1 MSNLKKKV
9 TSSVMMSATLLG
21 TVAPMMNVVHA
32 DEPETLSIYKTSY
45 EHGDS
50 PTVDNNGDE
59 VSSLDS
65 KLKYWNPEEIG
76 DVGFLARTITK
87 GEIEANETLK
97 EAVGTIKKINL
108 IIIIHLLMHK

>member
-1 MSNLKKKV
+1 MS
-9 TSSVMMSATLLG
+9 TTLLG

-50 PTVDNNGDE
+50 PTVDNNGEE

-65 KLKYWNPEEIG
+65 KLKYWNPEETG
-76 DVGFLARTITK
+76 DVGFLARPYRASQSLLELLVFI
-87 GEIEANETLK
+87 LK
-97 EAVGTIKKINL
+97 LFYNNRKEFL
-108 IIIIHLLMHK
+108 